1 MPHTFDADLNLE
13 VIDKL
18 NEILKGIDKDQC
30 GSSDGWW
37 ETSSGAE
44 FGAKKLKEVQD
55 LVKKLTL
62 TDVSQQRVLLK
73 AYAELIQKY
82 YTNHFFDD
90 AIEESIDQF
99 LSL

>member
-1 MPHTFDADLNLE
+1 M
-13 VIDKL
+13 IDKL

-30 GSSDGWW
+30 DSSDGWW

-62 TDVSQQRVLLK
+62 TDVSQRSELLPSTCPSCGS
-73 AYAELIQKY
+73 YEWSYHL
-82 YTNHFFDD
+82 
-90 AIEESIDQF
+90 SIDKMKC
-99 LSL
+99 LDCGNCG